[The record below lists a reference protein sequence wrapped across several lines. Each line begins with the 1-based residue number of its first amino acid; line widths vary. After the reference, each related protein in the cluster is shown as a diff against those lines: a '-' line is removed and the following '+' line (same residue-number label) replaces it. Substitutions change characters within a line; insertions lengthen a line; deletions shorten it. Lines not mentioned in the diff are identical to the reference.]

1 MTVSNNT
8 NRFVQTLNTVL
19 QNGQKEREKILSYL
33 TTAVTQITKT
43 REERDAA
50 LAQLRDLNTKYKT
63 ATEQLRHLQQVNQRL
78 EHDVQTMM
86 SALDAATREFA
97 QSDAQMVD
105 RVVAIGS
112 EFNLPGFSEPRRQ
125 PVEATPRVAA
135 TTQPQGVTPQRRAVV
150 RGAPVSAPEFSAE
163 DDVSRRLEEL
173 GRLLNT
179 PPATAPKRQMP
190 LI

>member
-33 TTAVTQITKT
+33 TAAVTQITKT

-50 LAQLRDLNTKYKT
+50 LVQLREVNTKYKT
-63 ATEQLRHLQQVNQRL
+63 ATEQIRHLQQVNQRL

-105 RVVAIGS
+105 RVVALGS
-112 EFNLPGFSEPRRQ
+112 EINLPGFSERRQ
-125 PVEATPRVAA
+125 QVETAPRTAA
-135 TTQPQGVTPQRRAVV
+135 PAQTQGVATQRRAVV
-150 RGAPVSAPEFSAE
+150 RGAPVSTTEFSTDE
-163 DDVSRRLEEL
+163 DVNRRLEEL

-179 PPATAPKRQMP
+179 PSAPKRMP
-190 LI
+190 LL

>member
-33 TTAVTQITKT
+33 TAAVTQITKA
-43 REERDAA
+43 REERDDA
-50 LAQLRDLNTKYKT
+50 LVQLREVNAKYKT
-63 ATEQLRHLQQVNQRL
+63 ATEQIRHLQQVNQRL

-105 RVVAIGS
+105 RVVALGS
-112 EFNLPGFSEPRRQ
+112 EINLPGFSEPRRQ
-125 PVEATPRVAA
+125 PVEMAPRVAA
-135 TTQPQGVTPQRRAVV
+135 PAQTQGVATQRRAVV
-150 RGAPVSAPEFSAE
+150 RGAPVSAPEFSTEE
-163 DDVSRRLEEL
+163 DVNRRLEEL
-173 GRLLNT
+173 GRLLNN
-179 PPATAPKRQMP
+179 PSAPKRQTP